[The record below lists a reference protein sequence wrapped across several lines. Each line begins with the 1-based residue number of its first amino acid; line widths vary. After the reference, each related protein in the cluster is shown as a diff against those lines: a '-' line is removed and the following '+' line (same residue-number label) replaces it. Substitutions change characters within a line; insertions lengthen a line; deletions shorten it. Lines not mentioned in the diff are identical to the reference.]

1 MREIVNRV
9 FTTVFS
15 VLVLATAI
23 ILLLVATGAASEEI
37 LPYGWFSGQLLGVA
51 EADGGDKA
59 IAIAVSIIFIL
70 GMGAILVLEFMP
82 RRKLLLSIRSG
93 EDGILNVDGTSVCI
107 LAERVGSEVE
117 GVKHIR
123 SKVDE
128 RPDGVILSCDVLL
141 ALGSD
146 ILRVGSELQQRVK
159 ESVEKLTG
167 LSIARVVI
175 NVRYEPVAPAE
186 SKGIKKEGVKLTES
200 TEPKETG
207 KEEISL

>member
-15 VLVLATAI
+15 LLVLAAAI

-37 LPYGWFSGQLLGVA
+37 LPYNWFSGQLLGVA

-59 IAIAVSIIFIL
+59 IAIAVSIILIL
-70 GMGAILVLEFMP
+70 GMGAILVLEFVP
-82 RRKLLLSIRSG
+82 RSKLLLSIRSG
-93 EDGILNVDGTSVCI
+93 EGGALSVDETSVCI
-107 LAERVGSEVE
+107 LAENVGSKVE

-123 SKVDE
+123 SRVSE
-128 RPDGVILSCDVLL
+128 GPNGVILSCDVLL

-146 ILRVGSELQQRVK
+146 ILGVGSELQQRMK

-167 LSIARVVI
+167 LTIAQVI
-175 NVRYEPVAPAE
+175 INTRYEPVAPAE
-186 SKGIKKEGVKLTES
+186 
-200 TEPKETG
+200 P
-207 KEEISL
+207 